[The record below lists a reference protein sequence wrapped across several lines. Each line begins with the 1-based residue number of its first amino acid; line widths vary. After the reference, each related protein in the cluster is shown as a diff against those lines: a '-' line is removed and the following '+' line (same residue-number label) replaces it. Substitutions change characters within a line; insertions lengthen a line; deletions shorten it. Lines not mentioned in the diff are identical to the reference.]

1 MGKIEIRALRE
12 SDLSAVA
19 EIHALAFPRQ
29 HHSHSWVKC
38 NAGAYPRMRYFVACA
53 NEANRICGFVLWS
66 EKSGFREQV
75 VLELEQI
82 AVLPDYRNQGIGERL
97 IRESLPMVV
106 DQLLERGARLKAVIV
121 TTRMDNSAQRLYK
134 KALGAEVEA
143 VISELYSADEVI
155 MVSRHPIPP
164 DPTLNTDAQKS
175 HAG

>member
-1 MGKIEIRALRE
+1 MGIIEIRALRG

-29 HHSHSWVKC
+29 HHSQSWVKC
-38 NAGAYPRMRYFVACA
+38 NAGAFPRMRYFVACS
-53 NEANRICGFVLWS
+53 NEANRICGYLLWC

-82 AVLPDYRNQGIGERL
+82 AVLPDYRNRGIGERL

-121 TTRMDNSAQRLYK
+121 TTRIDNSAQRLYR
-134 KALGAEVEA
+134 KALGAEVEV

-155 MVSRHPIPP
+155 MISRHPIPP
-164 DPTLNTDAQKS
+164 NPTLNTDAKKS
-175 HAG
+175 RAY